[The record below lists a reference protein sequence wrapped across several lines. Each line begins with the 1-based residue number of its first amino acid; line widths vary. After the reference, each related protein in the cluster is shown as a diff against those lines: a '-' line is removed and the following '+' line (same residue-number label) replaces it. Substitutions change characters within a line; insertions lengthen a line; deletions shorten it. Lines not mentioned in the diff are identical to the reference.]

1 MSWVTEI
8 KTLGCVLG
16 EAEARGEGVQR
27 YQDIVQMVVH
37 TYNPGTQEQRQED
50 YEFKAILN
58 YTVKSGQLRLHEIFL
73 YEAMRQRAWK

>member
-1 MSWVTEI
+1 
-8 KTLGCVLG
+8 
-16 EAEARGEGVQR
+16 
-27 YQDIVQMVVH
+27 MVVH